1 MEGEAVL
8 LLATMKFIAER
19 MAALGNETR
28 LGIYR
33 LLVRAGQGGLP
44 VSEVSARLEIPAST
58 ISHHLHRLIRV
69 GLVRQERQGTTLICR
84 ADYSVMQATFEVFAR
99 ECCADD
105 GCICQTSRS
114 CCAPAAITSTLH
126 TDLDDKLTT
135 NQRSTEVAK

>member
-1 MEGEAVL
+1 
-8 LLATMKFIAER
+8 MKSIAER

-44 VSEVSARLEIPAST
+44 VSEVKSRLEIPAST
-58 ISHHLHRLIRV
+58 LSHHLHRLIRV
-69 GLVRQERQGTTLICR
+69 GLVQQERQGTTLICR

-105 GCICQTSRS
+105 GALCQTSSS
-114 CCAPAAITSTLH
+114 CCAPT
-126 TDLDDKLTT
+126 
-135 NQRSTEVAK
+135 AKP